1 MNGEIRAGGAGSPDA
16 RRLLIQ
22 VLPHLTPGRCGVS
35 DQAVLLAQ
43 GLKER
48 HGIDSAFVVLNSTEP
63 SGVPYPVL
71 YAAPSQLLESCLKLT
86 GGEPGA
92 ILVHVS
98 GYGYSKDGAPTAL
111 ARALAA
117 VRESGQ
123 MQISVYFH
131 ELFAGGPPWKSS
143 FWYSGRQ
150 RRALKGIL
158 AQAGLVV
165 TNIGQ
170 NVEWIKRK
178 SPHNGRVP
186 IHLMPVIS
194 PAGETD
200 DPVPYAQRNA
210 AMVVFGQ
217 GGTRMYAYRH
227 LAATSNLL
235 SSLGVREIL
244 DIGPECDHPS
254 QVDGVPVQRVG
265 MLAAGELPGVFSQN
279 QFGFVTHEWSY
290 LARSSVLA
298 AYCAQGAIPVMTR
311 PFPKPSDGLLEG
323 VHVVTPRT
331 VETARQAGWQT
342 CSHAAW
348 NWYNGHRLGAHVDL
362 YAKWMG
368 EAR

>member
-1 MNGEIRAGGAGSPDA
+1 MPTA

-63 SGVPYPVL
+63 SGLSYPVIH
-71 YAAPSQLLESCLKLT
+71 AAPSQLLESCLKLT

-111 ARALAA
+111 ARALEA
-117 VRESGQ
+117 VRASGQ
-123 MQISVYFH
+123 IEIGAYFH
-131 ELFAGGPPWKSS
+131 ELFALGRPWKSS
-143 FWYSGRQ
+143 FWHSRRQ
-150 RRALKGIL
+150 RRALRGII
-158 AQAGLVV
+158 AQSGLIV

-170 NVEWIKRK
+170 NLEWIRRK
-178 SPHNGRVP
+178 SPHGGKVP

-200 DPVPYAQRNA
+200 DPVPFAQRNP

-217 GGTRMYAYRH
+217 GGTRMFAYQH
-227 LAATSNLL
+227 LAAAGNLL

-244 DIGPECDHPS
+244 DIGPDCKYPS
-254 QVDGVPVQRVG
+254 QVDGVPVKRVG
-265 MLAAGELPGVFSQN
+265 MLAAEALPEVFSQN
-279 QFGFVTHEWSY
+279 RFGFVTHEWSY

-311 PFPKPSDGLLEG
+311 PFPKPSDGLFEG

-342 CSHAAW
+342 CSQAVW
-348 NWYNGHRLGAHVDL
+348 NWYNGHGLGAHVDL
-362 YAKWMG
+362 YAKWM
-368 EAR
+368 EEVR